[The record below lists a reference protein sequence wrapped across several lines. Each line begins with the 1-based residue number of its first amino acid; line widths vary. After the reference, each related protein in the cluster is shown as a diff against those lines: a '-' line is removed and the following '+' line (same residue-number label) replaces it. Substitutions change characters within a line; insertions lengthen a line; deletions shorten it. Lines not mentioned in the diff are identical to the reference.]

1 MLQPRRDR
9 LDLSTNPTPAT
20 PRSAFSEA
28 LHRAGAAPTP
38 QHQDG
43 PRRWLG
49 IHFTCCNTYARIYRH
64 PTRPRYEGRCPRCN
78 AALSVPIG
86 DGGTS
91 ERFFQAY

>member
-1 MLQPRRDR
+1 MPDPRRDR
-9 LDLSTNPTPAT
+9 LDLSTTPAT
-20 PRSAFSEA
+20 GRRAFSEA
-28 LHRAGAAPTP
+28 LNRAGATTTP
-38 QHQDG
+38 NNQTG

-49 IHFTCCNTYARIYRH
+49 IHFTCCNAYARIYRH

-86 DGGTS
+86 NGGTS